1 MNISASRLLI
11 AASVFA
17 APLFLT
23 SAATAQQASTEAS
36 PWDFYGD
43 FRWHVEM
50 NDRAP
55 GTVDHHRERIRF
67 RAGANYRFNEE
78 VTAGVRL
85 ITGNP
90 DYPNS
95 SHQDLGRVFDSFQLS
110 LDRLFFHYTPT
121 DMPYFTATGGKFNN
135 PVFRNPLFADAVW
148 DLDLQPEGLALN
160 WKWDDVGEIDR
171 LEFLFAEYALLEQSN
186 SSDAWTSVAGLRVR
200 KETGKDGLLEFS
212 SNYTFF
218 GDQTPGGSGVILAD
232 YRGNAMNGTELASDF
247 HILDKILAFYTGD
260 LTFSAEMINNLSAA
274 DGVGDSGFSLGAGM
288 DTDLGKFYYS
298 FTTME
303 QDAIMT
309 LVSQD
314 DTLLPTNYKTH
325 VVGWREGFGDGMV
338 VQLYTLISEPK
349 EMLAGY
355 TDDTVY
361 RIRFDAT
368 FNF

>member
-1 MNISASRLLI
+1 MNTSASRLLI
-11 AASVFA
+11 VASIFA

-23 SAATAQQASTEAS
+23 NAAAAQQVADETS

-67 RAGANYRFNEE
+67 RAGANYRFSEE

-85 ITGNP
+85 VTGNP

-95 SHQDLGRVFDSFQLS
+95 SHQDLGRVFDSFPVS
-110 LDRLFFHYTPT
+110 LDRMFFRYTPT
-121 DMPYFTATGGKFNN
+121 GMPGFTAIGGKFNN

-148 DLDLQPEGLALN
+148 DADLQPEGLALN
-160 WKWDDVGEIDR
+160 WRWDDLQGVDR
-171 LEFLFAEYALLEQSN
+171 VELLFAEYALLEQSS
-186 SSDAWTSVAGLRVR
+186 SSDAWTSVVGLRLA
-200 KETGKDGLLEFS
+200 KETGDDDLLEFS
-212 SNYTFF
+212 SNYSFF
-218 GDQTPGGSGVILAD
+218 GDLTPGGSGTILAD
-232 YRGNAMNGTELASDF
+232 MRGNAMAGAELASDF
-247 HILDKILAFYTGD
+247 HILDNILTFYTGD

-274 DGVGDSGFSLGAGM
+274 DGVGDSGYSLGAGM

-338 VQLYTLISEPK
+338 VQLYTLISEPN
-349 EMLAGY
+349 ELLAGY

-361 RIRFDAT
+361 RIRFDVT
-368 FNF
+368 FSF